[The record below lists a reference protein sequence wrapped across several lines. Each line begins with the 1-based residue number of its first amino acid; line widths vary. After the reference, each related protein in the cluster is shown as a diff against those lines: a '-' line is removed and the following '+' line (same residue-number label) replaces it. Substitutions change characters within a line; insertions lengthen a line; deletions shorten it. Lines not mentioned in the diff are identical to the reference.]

1 MTAGFSDKSVG
12 LSRNR
17 PQQVARAQEPEVNFV
32 VAQHSNAFLLKK
44 KREKK
49 EEGKIVLREYLCV

>member
-1 MTAGFSDKSVG
+1 MLKDQPSKVSRFKYGNWLFGPDKSVG

-32 VAQHSNAFLLKK
+32 VAQHSSILTLS
-44 KREKK
+44 
-49 EEGKIVLREYLCV
+49 Y